1 MRFKSAMSLN
11 AFLMLSAILV
21 LSAWSTATVVLS
33 GTIQDCFNG
42 NTVPVGHVNVS
53 AFQVSKARKLMTQL
67 KTMDQQT
74 FPEGDYQAMARFDTL
89 YTKMVSLVN
98 STNAL
103 ARGSSALN
111 GTFNFTVTA
120 VDSVV
125 VVPYADTEEDPFYWS
140 YKTMRG
146 LSSVAFALDMSR
158 GSCSR

>member
-1 MRFKSAMSLN
+1 MNFKS
-11 AFLMLSAILV
+11 SARLKASVILAAVLV
-21 LSAWSTATVVLS
+21 LCAWTTATVVLS
-33 GTIQDCFNG
+33 GTVQDCFNG
-42 NTVPVGHVNVS
+42 NTVPVGHVNVA

-67 KTMDQQT
+67 DTMNK
-74 FPEGDYQAMARFDTL
+74 FVFAPGDYQAFTRFDTL

-103 ARGSSALN
+103 ARGTSAVN

-125 VVPYADTEEDPFYWS
+125 VVGYGHTEDEPFYWA

-146 LSSVAFALDMSR
+146 LSSISFGLDMSR
-158 GSCSR
+158 GSCQ

>member
-1 MRFKSAMSLN
+1 MRLKSSMKLK
-11 AFLMLSAILV
+11 AFLMLAAILV

-111 GTFNFTVTA
+111 GTFSFTVTA

-125 VVPYADTEEDPFYWS
+125 VVAYADTEEDPFYWS

-146 LSSVAFALDMSR
+146 LSNVAFALDMSR

>member
-1 MRFKSAMSLN
+1 MTSKSSKRLKSLTLL
-11 AFLMLSAILV
+11 AAILV
-21 LSAWSTATVVLS
+21 LPASTTATVVLS
-33 GTIQDCFNG
+33 GTVQDCFNG

-67 KTMDQQT
+67 KTMDQET
-74 FPEGDYQAMARFDTL
+74 FAQGDYQAMSRFDTA

-103 ARGSSALN
+103 ARGASAVN
-111 GTFNFTVTA
+111 GTVSFTVTA
-120 VDSVV
+120 VDSVLV
-125 VVPYADTEEDPFYWS
+125 VGYADTEEDPFYYS

-146 LSSVAFALDMSR
+146 LSNVAFALDMSR